1 MNKEIRDKIKEL
13 TLEEKV
19 RLISGMHMW
28 ATHPAPKVGLDSI
41 MVSDGPSGVRGP
53 EWDERKSS
61 LSLPSASAVAS
72 TWNVDLVD
80 QSGAVMAHEARRKG
94 VDVVLGPTINLHRS
108 PVGGRHFE
116 QYSEDPILSG
126 HLASAFVK
134 GVQRNGVSG
143 CLKHYVGNDAETN
156 RFTVNSVIDEK
167 TLREVYALPFEI
179 AVRDSHPWTIMSSY
193 NRVNG
198 ESMSESK
205 LLNEMVKEEWQWDG
219 MIVSDWTAVRTTI
232 AAAKHGNDLA
242 MPGPNEHWDEKLVA
256 AVRSGAVPE
265 EAIDAKV
272 ERIMLL
278 AQRVGRMAMH
288 KAIPNK
294 TFTATETKSFA
305 RALES
310 EGIVLAKNNG
320 ALPLKPSMKVGIYG
334 QHAQF
339 PREQGGGSATV
350 FPDSVSTPLA
360 AITSIASSVEYQLGA
375 LGGNNL
381 IYFDKTTVKHP
392 TTNEPGML
400 VEFINK
406 EGKVIDSEHRYKAS
420 FLYSHTPWIREC
432 ARIKLTAKFTADRSG
447 TYTFGVGLVGVYE
460 LRVGRYIDKSGN
472 VKPLTDDLGEWV
484 LNPPADKH
492 QVVLQAGE
500 EVLVE
505 AIYHKGGLGDE
516 SQAAFNVGFLPAI
529 KGVAEEI
536 KAASESAKHV
546 DVAIVFVGTNSAIES
561 EGYDRENLSLPEGHD
576 DLVEAVAANAK
587 QTVVVV
593 NAGSPVEMPWFNK
606 VDAVILPW
614 FGGEEIG
621 NAIADVLYGKVN
633 PSGHLPTTW
642 ATTMADVPVLN
653 THPTNGDLVYT
664 EGVYMGYRAW
674 HKSGKKP
681 LLPFGFGLSYTTF
694 SMKLLE
700 ASREVARVKIS
711 NTGSLDGAT
720 VAQIYVQPKGSG
732 MEDRRLAGFVKQH
745 LAAGQSVEVEI
756 DIEPFALQKWEK
768 GWVSAADSFTLTLAE
783 HAFDSG
789 ESATI

>member
-28 ATHPAPKVGLDSI
+28 ATHPISKVGLDSI

-72 TWNVDLVD
+72 TWNVDLID

-116 QYSEDPILSG
+116 QYSEDPVLSG

-134 GVQRNGVSG
+134 GVQRNGVGG

-198 ESMSESK
+198 ESMSEST

-232 AAAKHGNDLA
+232 ASAEHGNDLA

-265 EAIDAKV
+265 AAIDTKI

-278 AQRVGRMAMH
+278 AQRVGRMEMH
-288 KAIPNK
+288 KAIPH
-294 TFTATETKSFA
+294 KSFSAADTKKFA
-305 RALES
+305 RELEG

-320 ALPLKPSMKVGIYG
+320 VLPLKPELTVGIYG

-350 FPDSVSTPLA
+350 FPDSVSTPLD
-360 AITSIASSVEYQLGA
+360 AIKSVASSVDYQLGA

-381 IYFDKTTVKHP
+381 IFFNKNTVKHP
-392 TTNEPGML
+392 ITDEPGML
-400 VEFINK
+400 LEFLDK
-406 EGKVIDSEHRYKAS
+406 SGKVIGSEHRFNAS
-420 FLYSHTPWIREC
+420 FLYSHTPWIKDC
-432 ARIKLTAKFTADRSG
+432 ARIKFSAKFTADRTG
-447 TYTFGVGLVGVYE
+447 TYTFGIGLVGVYE
-460 LRVGRYIDKSGN
+460 IRIGKYIDHSGN
-472 VKPLTDDLGEWV
+472 TKALTDDLAEWV

-492 QVVLQAGE
+492 KVALEAGE
-500 EVLVE
+500 EVLIE
-505 AIYHKGGLGDE
+505 AIYHMGGLPDPMLAGF
-516 SQAAFNVGFLPAI
+516 SVGFLPATR
-529 KGVAEEI
+529 GVAEEI
-536 KAASESAKHV
+536 SAAVESAKKV
-546 DVAIVFVGTNSAIES
+546 DVAIVFVGTNSTIES
-561 EGYDRENLSLPEGHD
+561 EGYDRKNLSLPEGHD
-576 DLVEAVAANAK
+576 DLVEAVAAHAK
-587 QTVVVV
+587 QTIVVV

-606 VDAVILPW
+606 VDAVLLPW

-633 PSGHLPTTW
+633 PSGHIPTTW
-642 ATTMADVPVLN
+642 ASTMADVPVLN

-694 SMKLLE
+694 SFELLE
-700 ASREVARVKIS
+700 ANRESARVKIS
-711 NTGSLDGAT
+711 NTGSVPGAT
-720 VAQIYVQPKGSG
+720 VAQLYVQPKGTVI
-732 MEDRRLAGFVKQH
+732 EDRRLAGFAKQH
-745 LAAGQSVEVEI
+745 LAAGQSVEVDI
-756 DIEPFALQKWEK
+756 DIEPLALQKWEK
-768 GWVSAADSFTLTLAE
+768 GWVSAADTFTLTLAE
-783 HAFDSG
+783 HSFDSG
-789 ESATI
+789 SSATI

>member
-1 MNKEIRDKIKEL
+1 MNKEIRDKIKAL

-28 ATHPAPKVGLDSI
+28 ATHPIEKVGLDSI

-72 TWNVDLVD
+72 TWNIDLID
-80 QSGAVMAHEARRKG
+80 QSGAIMAHEARRKG

-134 GVQRNGVSG
+134 GVQRNGVGG

-156 RFTVNSVIDEK
+156 RFTANSVIDEK

-179 AVRDSHPWTIMSSY
+179 AVRDAHPWTIMSSY

-198 ESMSESK
+198 QSMSEST
-205 LLNEMVKEEWQWDG
+205 LLNEMVKAEWQWDG

-232 AAAKHGNDLA
+232 AAAEQGNDLA
-242 MPGPNEHWDEKLVA
+242 MPGPNEHWDEKLVT

-265 EAIDAKV
+265 SAIDAKV

-278 AQRVGRMAMH
+278 AQRVGRMVMH
-288 KAIPNK
+288 KPIPNK
-294 TFTATETKSFA
+294 SFTAADTKAFA
-305 RALES
+305 RTMEG

-320 ALPLKPSMKVGIYG
+320 VLPLKPAMKVGVYG

-360 AITSIASSVEYQLGA
+360 AITSIAASVDYQLGA

-381 IYFDKTTVKHP
+381 IFFNKTTVKHP
-392 TTNEPGML
+392 INNEPGML
-400 VEFINK
+400 VEFIDK
-406 EGKVIDSEHRYKAS
+406 AGKVIGSEHRYNAS
-420 FLYSHTPWIREC
+420 FLYSHTPWIKEC
-432 ARIKLTAKFTADRSG
+432 ARIKFSAKFTADRTG
-447 TYTFGVGLVGVYE
+447 TYTFGIGLVGVYE
-460 LRVGRYIDKSGN
+460 IRIGKYIDHSGN
-472 VKPLTDDLGEWV
+472 TKPLTDDIAEWI
-484 LNPPADKH
+484 LNPPSDKH
-492 QVVLQAGE
+492 HVALQAGE
-500 EVLVE
+500 EVLIE
-505 AIYHKGGLGDE
+505 AIYHMGGLPDPLLAG
-516 SQAAFNVGFLPAI
+516 FTVGFLPATR
-529 KGVAEEI
+529 GVAEEI
-536 KAASESAKHV
+536 AAAAESAKHV
-546 DVAIVFVGTNSAIES
+546 DVAIVFVGTNSTIES

-576 DLVEAVAANAK
+576 ELVEAVATHAK
-587 QTVVVV
+587 QTIVVV
-593 NAGSPVEMPWFNK
+593 NAGSPVEMPWFNQ
-606 VDAVILPW
+606 VDAVLLPW

-642 ATTMADVPVLN
+642 GATMADVPVLN

-694 SMKLLE
+694 AMELLE
-700 ASREVARVKIS
+700 ADRETARVKIS
-711 NTGSLDGAT
+711 NTGSVAGAT
-720 VAQIYVQPKGSG
+720 VAQIYIQPTGSG
-732 MEDRRLAGFVKQH
+732 MADRRLAGFVKQH

-756 DIEPFALQKWEK
+756 DIEPLALQKWEK
-768 GWVSAADSFTLTLAE
+768 GWVDAAPAFTLTLAE
-783 HAFDSG
+783 HSFDSG
-789 ESATI
+789 ASLSI